1 MKKVSIIIPI
11 FNEQES
17 ILPMYNSIKSLNI
30 ANIEI
35 IWVDDGSTDH
45 SFETIKEICTVDQET
60 KCISL
65 SRNFGHQ
72 YALLAGMKSAKGDII
87 VHIDGDLQHPVS
99 LIPEM
104 ICKIKEGYDIVSTKR
119 EKTEKNS
126 ILKIIFTKF
135 FYRLIN
141 FLSEIRMTEN
151 AADFRAFNKKV
162 LTKVMGFNE
171 QHLFWRGI
179 FDWIGY
185 KKFELTYNAKMR
197 KFGKTKYSFR
207 KMFSLARFGITS
219 FSLKPLRL
227 ALSLG
232 LIISLFAFAFGV
244 YALIT
249 YANGRV
255 ISGWTSIII
264 TSMIIGGVQLLV
276 VGILGEYI
284 GNIYHEV
291 LKRPKYLIND
301 TINITE
307 ETPGE

>member
-1 MKKVSIIIPI
+1 MSEVTIIIPI
-11 FNEQES
+11 LNEQES
-17 ILPMYNSIKSLNI
+17 ILPMYQSLKARNL
-30 ANIEI
+30 ADYEI
-35 IWVDDGSTDH
+35 IWVDDGSTDD
-45 SFETIKEICTVDQET
+45 SFQKIKEICVADKQV
-60 KCISL
+60 KCISF

-72 YALLAGMKSAKGDII
+72 YALLAGMKAAKGNII

-99 LIPEM
+99 LISTM
-104 ICKIKEGYDIVSTKR
+104 IGKINEGYDIVTTKR
-119 EKTEKNS
+119 MRTEKS
-126 ILKIIFTKF
+126 GILKTVFTKI

-141 FLSEIRMTEN
+141 FLSETRISEN

-162 LTKVMGFNE
+162 LDRVMEFQE

-179 FDWIGY
+179 FDWVGY
-185 KKFELTYNAKMR
+185 KRFDLAYSASPRE
-197 KFGKTKYSFR
+197 FGKTKYSFR

-232 LIISLFAFAFGV
+232 LIISLFAFGFGI
-244 YALIT
+244 YALIA
-249 YANGRV
+249 YINGRIV
-255 ISGWTSIII
+255 SGWTSIII

-284 GNIYHEV
+284 GNIYREV

-301 TINITE
+301 TVNISDID
-307 ETPGE
+307 GS